1 MDGAADQVV
10 RAELA
15 RLQEEARVSIRRG
28 VVLIAVVPLVLIASV
43 IAALMLGGFGA
54 FLSILLAATYMLIGS
69 IAGMASI
76 AGGVAEHR
84 RSARKLRE
92 LDAMRQLP
100 EARVVVR

>member
-1 MDGAADQVV
+1 MDGAGDQLV
-10 RAELA
+10 RTELV

-28 VVLIAVVPLVLIASV
+28 VVLIAVVPVVLIASA
-43 IAALMLGGFGA
+43 IAATVVGGFGA
-54 FLSILLAATYMLIGS
+54 FLSLLAAATYMLIGS

-92 LDAMRQLP
+92 LDARRQLP
-100 EARVVVR
+100 PARLVVR